1 MKMTRRKIILATVA
15 VAIIITAAIVAW
27 RSMGSST
34 KIAFVNYQPITLGE
48 IGKANDN
55 SFTKI
60 ENLSVED
67 LENASKFDMVFVNGM
82 GLRITEEQ
90 RESLSKAA
98 ESGTP
103 VITTA
108 ATNPDNYIVSTD
120 SVDTE
125 FLKQYLQGGG
135 RANYRSMLNYVRKYI
150 DGKKLFIGEITDP
163 KQAPSGMFYHQDL
176 KNPDNEMLYFDSLSE
191 YRQFLQDNN
200 LLKDNS
206 PNIILTGQ
214 MGVPDE
220 LIAELEVTGN
230 VVYPISNIQQAIN
243 SGITDSISP
252 SAMINMAHGR
262 MGDAVVEYLKTKN
275 IPLFSPLNV
284 NRDYDEWM
292 EDKMGMNGGFM
303 SQSIVTPEIDG
314 AIRPWTLFA
323 QFEGSDGVPV
333 IKAIPERLTEFVETV
348 NNYVSLRRKTNS
360 VKKVAIFYFKG
371 PGQNSLVAEGMEV
384 VPSLYNT
391 LNRLKEE
398 GYKVDNLPSSLAEFE
413 KLINE
418 RGRVFGNYAIGA
430 MSDFV
435 NNANP
440 EIITRSEYEKWV
452 AKDLGKE
459 MSEEITAVDGEFPG
473 HGLKTE
479 NGDLAL
485 ARLQFGNVVL
495 IPQTAAGIGDDDFKI
510 VHGTD
515 MAPPHAYV
523 ASYLWARNGFN
534 ADAIVHFGAH
544 GSLEFTPRKQVA
556 LGSRDWSDR
565 LVGTM
570 PHLYIYST
578 SNVGEAMMAK
588 RRSYAGI
595 INYLTPPFLESNVRG
610 IYKNLADAIA
620 SYNKEAE
627 SDNPDS
633 GQLDAAS
640 RLVKKYVVE
649 LGIHRELRLDSVLSK
664 PYSASEIARIENFA
678 EELANEKITGALY
691 VMGIPYDKDK
701 LKSTVL
707 AMTVDPIAYSL
718 HNLDKQRGKNKSEG
732 LAFTGRYVQPART
745 LVSNLLA
752 ENRVVTDAEI
762 CKIAGITLTDLQ
774 NARAINEDINGS
786 KDLFSKM
793 MVMGSSMPIAAPTAK
808 LSERKESSSAKMKRM
823 MNATGMSPEKALEMA
838 KKMGA
843 DSTAIA
849 KMRAAMQRNSS
860 KSKMKSTH
868 APNAMGMS
876 APKYA
881 KDEIDKALAIME
893 IERAIKNVSLYA
905 SALANSP
912 ECELVSVING
922 LNGGYITPTSG
933 GDPVL
938 NPLVLPTGRN
948 MFAINAE
955 ETPSAV
961 AWEKGKTL
969 ADNTLKMYRESHN
982 DSLPRKVSYTLWSSE
997 FIETEGA
1004 TIAQILYMLGVEPVR
1019 DPFGRVTDLRLI
1031 PSEELSRPRIDVVVQ
1046 TSGQLRDLAASRL
1059 FLITRAVEMASQA
1072 KDDKYPNYVSEG
1084 VIESEKHLV
1093 NKGVSP
1099 KEAREMST
1107 ARVFGGVDGNYG
1119 SGIQEMVEAGNRWD
1133 DESQIAETYIHN
1145 MGASYGS
1152 EKDWEQ
1158 MRDYAFEAALTRTD
1172 VVVQPR
1178 QSNTWGAL
1186 SLDHVYEFMGGMN
1199 LAVRNVTGKDP
1210 DAYLADYRNRNH
1222 AKMQEVKEAIGVE
1235 SRTTILNPTYI
1246 KEKMSGGAGDASGIA
1261 DVVRNTYG
1269 WNVMKPDVIDN
1280 ELWNDI
1286 YDTYIADKH
1295 NLGTNDYFKSVN
1307 PAAIEEIT
1315 AVMME
1320 TARKG
1325 MWNATD
1331 EQLSALAKLHTEVV
1345 NEYQPSCSGFVCNNA
1360 KLRDYIASNVDK
1372 TTAKAYNNS
1381 ISNIRA
1387 ENFGADDGKIMR
1399 KEELNNLEKTTSHI
1413 NSGLVLGIVAIC
1425 VLVVFLVIRR
1435 RRKLNK

>member
-1 MKMTRRKIILATVA
+1 MTRRKIILASVA

-27 RSMGSST
+27 RSIASST

-55 SFTKI
+55 SFIKI

-67 LENASKFDMVFVNGM
+67 LENASKFAMVFVNGM

-125 FLKQYLQGGG
+125 FIKQYLQGGG

-150 DGKKLFIGEITDP
+150 DGKKMFIGEISDP
-163 KQAPSGMFYHQDL
+163 KQAPSGMFYHQDP

-191 YRQFLQDNN
+191 YRKFLQENN

-220 LIAELEVTGN
+220 LIAELEATGN
-230 VVYPISNIQQAIN
+230 VVYPISNIQQAIKN
-243 SGITDSISP
+243 GITDSISP

-284 NRDYDEWM
+284 NRDYGEWM

-303 SQSIVTPEIDG
+303 SQSVVTPEIDG

-348 NNYVSLRRKTNS
+348 NNYVSLRKKANRE
-360 VKKVAIFYFKG
+360 KKVAIFFFKG

-384 VPSLYNT
+384 ASSLYNM

-398 GYKVDNLPSSLAEFE
+398 GYKVENLPSSLPEFE
-413 KLINE
+413 KLIND

-610 IYKNLADAIA
+610 IYKNLTDAIA
-620 SYNKEAE
+620 SYNREAE

-633 GQLDAAS
+633 KQLDAAS
-640 RLVKKYVVE
+640 RLVKKYVVK
-649 LGIHRELRLDSVLSK
+649 LGIHRELRLDSILAK

-691 VMGIPYDKDK
+691 VMGKPYDKEK
-701 LKSTVL
+701 LKSTIL
-707 AMTVDPIAYSL
+707 AMTIDPIAYSL

-732 LAFTGRYVQPART
+732 PAFTGRYVQPART

-752 ENRVVTDAEI
+752 ENRVATDAEI

-849 KMRAAMQRNSS
+849 KMSAAMQRNSS

-868 APNAMGMS
+868 APKTMGMS
-876 APKYA
+876 APKYT
-881 KDEIDKALAIME
+881 KEEIDKALAIME
-893 IERAIKNVSLYA
+893 IERAIKNISNYTT
-905 SALANSP
+905 ALAKSP
-912 ECELVSVING
+912 EYELASVING
-922 LNGGYITPTSG
+922 LNGGFITPTSG

-1004 TIAQILYMLGVEPVR
+1004 TVAQILYMLGVEPLR

-1031 PSEELSRPRIDVVVQ
+1031 PSEELGRPRIDVVVQ

-1072 KDDKYPNYVSEG
+1072 KNDKYPNYVSEG

-1119 SGIQEMVEAGNRWD
+1119 SGIQEMVEAGDRWD

-1295 NLGTNDYFKSVN
+1295 NLGTKDYFKSVN

-1360 KLRDYIASNVDK
+1360 KLREYIASNVDK

-1387 ENFGADDGKIMR
+1387 ENFGADDGKVMK
-1399 KEELNNLEKTTSHI
+1399 KEELSNLEKTTSHI

>member
-1 MKMTRRKIILATVA
+1 MTSRKITLASVA
-15 VAIIITAAIVAW
+15 VAILITAAIVAW
-27 RSMGSST
+27 KSMGSST

-48 IGKANDN
+48 IGKSNDN
-55 SFTKI
+55 SFIKI

-150 DGKKLFIGEITDP
+150 DGKKLFIGELTDP

-191 YRQFLQDNN
+191 YRKFLQDNN

-206 PNIILTGQ
+206 SEIILTGQ
-214 MGVPDE
+214 MGVPED
-220 LIAELEVTGN
+220 LIAELESTGTI
-230 VVYPISNIQQAIN
+230 VYPISNIQQAIR

-292 EDKMGMNGGFM
+292 ADKMGMNGGFM
-303 SQSIVTPEIDG
+303 SQSVVTPEIDG

-333 IKAIPERLTEFVETV
+333 IKAIPERLTEFVKTV
-348 NNYVSLRRKTNS
+348 NNYVSLRKKANGE
-360 VKKVAIFYFKG
+360 KKVAIFFFKG

-384 VPSLYNT
+384 APSLYNM
-391 LNRLKEE
+391 LKRLKEE
-398 GYKVDNLPSSLAEFE
+398 GYKVENLPSSLPEFE
-413 KLINE
+413 KLIND

-570 PHLYIYST
+570 PHLYVYST
-578 SNVGEAMMAK
+578 SNVGEAMIAK

-610 IYKNLADAIA
+610 IYKNLTDAIA

-627 SDNPDS
+627 MDNPDS
-633 GQLDAAS
+633 KQLDAAS

-649 LGIHRELRLDSVLSK
+649 LGIHRELRLDSILSK
-664 PYSASEIARIENFA
+664 PYTESEIARIENFA

-691 VMGIPYDKDK
+691 VMGIPYEKDK

-718 HNLDKQRGKNKSEG
+718 HNLDKQRGKNRSEG

-745 LVSNLLA
+745 LASNLLA
-752 ENRVVTDAEI
+752 DNRVATDAEI

-774 NARAINEDINGS
+774 NAKAINEDINGS
-786 KDLFSKM
+786 KDLFSRM
-793 MVMGSSMPIAAPTAK
+793 MVMGSSMPIASPTAK

-823 MNATGMSPEKALEMA
+823 NATGMSPEKALEMA
-838 KKMGA
+838 KKMDA

-849 KMRAAMQRNSS
+849 KMSASMQRNSS
-860 KSKMKSTH
+860 KSKMKSTS
-868 APNAMGMS
+868 APKSMGMA

-893 IERAIKNVSLYA
+893 IESAIKNISNYA
-905 SALANSP
+905 TALANSP
-912 ECELVSVING
+912 EGELASVING
-922 LNGGYITPTSG
+922 LNGGFITPTSG

-982 DSLPRKVSYTLWSSE
+982 DFLPRKVSYTLWSSE

-1004 TIAQILYMLGVEPVR
+1004 TVAQILYMLGVEPLR

-1031 PSEELSRPRIDVVVQ
+1031 PSEELGRPRIDVVVQ

-1072 KDDKYPNYVSEG
+1072 KDDKYPNYVSDG

-1093 NKGVSP
+1093 NNGVSP

-1119 SGIQEMVEAGNRWD
+1119 SGIQDMVEAGDRWD

-1152 EKDWEQ
+1152 EDDWER

-1269 WNVMKPDVIDN
+1269 WNVM
-1280 ELWNDI
+1280 
-1286 YDTYIADKH
+1286 
-1295 NLGTNDYFKSVN
+1295 
-1307 PAAIEEIT
+1307 
-1315 AVMME
+1315 
-1320 TARKG
+1320 
-1325 MWNATD
+1325 
-1331 EQLSALAKLHTEVV
+1331 
-1345 NEYQPSCSGFVCNNA
+1345 
-1360 KLRDYIASNVDK
+1360 
-1372 TTAKAYNNS
+1372 
-1381 ISNIRA
+1381 
-1387 ENFGADDGKIMR
+1387 
-1399 KEELNNLEKTTSHI
+1399 
-1413 NSGLVLGIVAIC
+1413 
-1425 VLVVFLVIRR
+1425 
-1435 RRKLNK
+1435 

>member
-1 MKMTRRKIILATVA
+1 MTRRKIILASVA

-27 RSMGSST
+27 RNMASST

-48 IGKANDN
+48 IGKSNDN
-55 SFTKI
+55 SFIKI

-220 LIAELEVTGN
+220 LIAELEATGN
-230 VVYPISNIQQAIN
+230 VVYPISNIQQAIKN
-243 SGITDSISP
+243 GITDSISP

-303 SQSIVTPEIDG
+303 SQSVVTPEIDG

-348 NNYVSLRRKTNS
+348 NNYVSLRKKANGE
-360 VKKVAIFYFKG
+360 KKVAIFFFKG

-384 VPSLYNT
+384 APSLYNM

-398 GYKVDNLPSSLAEFE
+398 GYKVENLPSSLPEFE
-413 KLINE
+413 KLIND

-610 IYKNLADAIA
+610 IYKNLTDAIA
-620 SYNKEAE
+620 SYNREAE
-627 SDNPDS
+627 LDNPVS
-633 GQLDAAS
+633 KQLDAAS

-649 LGIHRELRLDSVLSK
+649 LGIHRELRLDSILSK

-732 LAFTGRYVQPART
+732 LAFTGRYVIPART
-745 LVSNLLA
+745 LASNLLA
-752 ENRVVTDAEI
+752 ENRVATDAEI

-868 APNAMGMS
+868 APKAMGMS

-881 KDEIDKALAIME
+881 KDEIDKASAIME
-893 IERAIKNVSLYA
+893 IERAIKNISIYA
-905 SALANSP
+905 TALANSP
-912 ECELVSVING
+912 ECELASVING
-922 LNGGYITPTSG
+922 LNGGFITPTSG

-1004 TIAQILYMLGVEPVR
+1004 TVAQILYMLGVEPLR

-1031 PSEELSRPRIDVVVQ
+1031 PSEELGRPRIDVVVQ

-1119 SGIQEMVEAGNRWD
+1119 SGIQEMVEAGDRWD

-1152 EKDWEQ
+1152 EKDWER

-1295 NLGTNDYFKSVN
+1295 NLGTKDYFKSVN

-1360 KLRDYIASNVDK
+1360 KLREYIASNVDK

-1387 ENFGADDGKIMR
+1387 ENFGADDGKVMR
-1399 KEELNNLEKTTSHI
+1399 KEELSNLEKTTSHI

>member
-1 MKMTRRKIILATVA
+1 MTRRKIILASVA

-27 RSMGSST
+27 RSIASST

-55 SFTKI
+55 SFIKI

-125 FLKQYLQGGG
+125 FIKQYLQGGG

-150 DGKKLFIGEITDP
+150 DGKKLFIGELTDP
-163 KQAPSGMFYHQDL
+163 KQAPSGMFYHQDP

-191 YRQFLQDNN
+191 YRKFLQENN

-220 LIAELEVTGN
+220 LIAELEATGN
-230 VVYPISNIQQAIN
+230 VVYPISNIQQAIKN
-243 SGITDSISP
+243 GITDSISP

-303 SQSIVTPEIDG
+303 SQSVVTPEIDG

-348 NNYVSLRRKTNS
+348 NNYVSLRKKANRE
-360 VKKVAIFYFKG
+360 KKVAIFFFKG

-384 VPSLYNT
+384 APSLYNM

-398 GYKVDNLPSSLAEFE
+398 GYKVENLPSSLPEFE
-413 KLINE
+413 KLIND

-459 MSEEITAVDGEFPG
+459 MSEEITAVDGESPG

-610 IYKNLADAIA
+610 IYKNLTDAIA
-620 SYNKEAE
+620 SYNREAE
-627 SDNPDS
+627 LDNPVS
-633 GQLDAAS
+633 KQLDAAS

-649 LGIHRELRLDSVLSK
+649 LGIHRELRLDSILSK

-691 VMGIPYDKDK
+691 IMGIPYDKDK
-701 LKSTVL
+701 LKSTIL

-732 LAFTGRYVQPART
+732 LAFTGRYVQPAGT

-752 ENRVVTDAEI
+752 ENRVATDAEI

-849 KMRAAMQRNSS
+849 KMSAAMQRNSS

-868 APNAMGMS
+868 APKTMGMS
-876 APKYA
+876 APKYT
-881 KDEIDKALAIME
+881 KEEIDKALAIME
-893 IERAIKNVSLYA
+893 IEGAIKNISNYA
-905 SALANSP
+905 TALANSP
-912 ECELVSVING
+912 ECELSSVING
-922 LNGGYITPTSG
+922 LNGGFITPTSG

-1004 TIAQILYMLGVEPVR
+1004 TVAQILYMLGVEPLR

-1031 PSEELSRPRIDVVVQ
+1031 PSEELGRPRIDVVVQ

-1072 KDDKYPNYVSEG
+1072 KNDKYPNYVSEG

-1119 SGIQEMVEAGNRWD
+1119 SGIQEMVEAGDRWD

-1295 NLGTNDYFKSVN
+1295 NLGTKDYFKSVN

-1345 NEYQPSCSGFVCNNA
+1345 NESQPSCSGFVCNNA
-1360 KLRDYIASNVDK
+1360 KLREYIASNVDK

-1387 ENFGADDGKIMR
+1387 ENFGADDGKVMK
-1399 KEELNNLEKTTSHI
+1399 KEELSNLEKTTSHI

>member
-1 MKMTRRKIILATVA
+1 MTRRKIILASVA

-27 RSMGSST
+27 RSIASST

-55 SFTKI
+55 SFIKI

-67 LENASKFDMVFVNGM
+67 LENASKFAMVFVNGM

-125 FLKQYLQGGG
+125 FIKQYLQGGG

-150 DGKKLFIGEITDP
+150 DGKKLFIGELTDP
-163 KQAPSGMFYHQDL
+163 KQAPSGMFYHQDP

-191 YRQFLQDNN
+191 YRKFLQENN

-220 LIAELEVTGN
+220 LIAELEATGN
-230 VVYPISNIQQAIN
+230 VVYPISNIQQAIKN
-243 SGITDSISP
+243 GITDSISP

-284 NRDYDEWM
+284 NRDYGEWM

-303 SQSIVTPEIDG
+303 SQSVVTPEIDG

-348 NNYVSLRRKTNS
+348 NNYVSLRKKANRE
-360 VKKVAIFYFKG
+360 KKVAIFFFKG

-384 VPSLYNT
+384 ASSLYNM

-398 GYKVDNLPSSLAEFE
+398 GYKVENLPSSLPEFE
-413 KLINE
+413 KLIND

-610 IYKNLADAIA
+610 IYKNLTDAIA
-620 SYNKEAE
+620 SYNREAE

-633 GQLDAAS
+633 KQLDAAS
-640 RLVKKYVVE
+640 RLVKKYVVK
-649 LGIHRELRLDSVLSK
+649 LGIHRELRLDSILAK

-691 VMGIPYDKDK
+691 VMGKPYDKEK
-701 LKSTVL
+701 LKSTIL
-707 AMTVDPIAYSL
+707 AMTIDPIAYSL

-732 LAFTGRYVQPART
+732 PAFTGRYVQPART

-752 ENRVVTDAEI
+752 ENRVATDAEI

-849 KMRAAMQRNSS
+849 KMSAAMQRNSS

-868 APNAMGMS
+868 APKTMGMS
-876 APKYA
+876 APKYT
-881 KDEIDKALAIME
+881 KEEIDKALAIME
-893 IERAIKNVSLYA
+893 IERAIKNISNYTT
-905 SALANSP
+905 ALAKSP
-912 ECELVSVING
+912 EYELASVING
-922 LNGGYITPTSG
+922 LNGGFITPTSG

-1004 TIAQILYMLGVEPVR
+1004 TVAQILYMLGVEPLR

-1031 PSEELSRPRIDVVVQ
+1031 PSEELGRPRIDVVVQ

-1072 KDDKYPNYVSEG
+1072 KNDKYPNYVSEG

-1119 SGIQEMVEAGNRWD
+1119 SGIQEMVEAGDRWD

-1295 NLGTNDYFKSVN
+1295 NLGTKDYFKSVN

-1345 NEYQPSCSGFVCNNA
+1345 NESQPSCSGFVCNNA
-1360 KLRDYIASNVDK
+1360 KLREYIASNVDK

-1387 ENFGADDGKIMR
+1387 ENFGADDGKVMK
-1399 KEELNNLEKTTSHI
+1399 KEELSNLEKTTSHI